1 MESLDPIVETL
12 AAHAVNFVVIGNY
25 GAQLHGAE
33 VQTQDADVAYQRTEE
48 NQRRLAAALGEMDAR
63 IVRTEEF
70 MIPLPTDQPAIFEER
85 DFWRLRTIHGDVD
98 LIFAPRGG
106 GYDQLLPNSV
116 RVVVGGY
123 PVLVASLDDIIRSKE
138 LANRDKDHR
147 SLPELRRFRDQQQ
160 QRRRTDPPRRAV
172 PRDREQQ

>member
-1 MESLDPIVETL
+1 MEPLDRIVATL

-33 VQTQDADVAYQRTEE
+33 VQTEDADVAYQRTEE
-48 NQRRLAAALGEMDAR
+48 NHRRLAAALGEMDAHIR
-63 IVRTEEF
+63 RTDDF
-70 MIPLPTDQPAIFEER
+70 AIPLPTDQPGIFEER

-106 GYDQLLPNSV
+106 GFDHLLPSSV
-116 RVVVGGY
+116 RVMVGGY
-123 PVLVASLDDIIRSKE
+123 PVLVASIDDIVRSKE
-138 LANRDKDHR
+138 LANRAKDHQ

-160 QRRRTDPPRRAV
+160 RSRSGPSGVSFDP
-172 PRDREQQ
+172 